1 MAPRSFDEK
10 WETYEQE
17 FAVWLESEIEA
28 TRQRLEDLLKIK
40 KRFEERTKEIVR

>member
-1 MAPRSFDEK
+1 MEPRSSEEK

-17 FAVWLESEIEA
+17 FAAWLESEIET

-40 KRFEERTKEIVR
+40 GRLKETVK

>member
-1 MAPRSFDEK
+1 MPKSPEEK

-17 FAVWLESEIEA
+17 FAAWLESEIEA

-40 KRFEERTKEIVR
+40 ERLGEKKDET